1 MKMRNILFAA
11 SAAVSLAGGA
21 HAAST
26 LIGVTDQNRLV
37 TFNSSTPGTF
47 NSDIAITGTAATF
60 LALDIR
66 DSNGLLYG
74 LGDDLTIYT
83 INQFSGLA
91 SAVGGPLAITG
102 TNFGFDFNTV
112 VDAIRIVS
120 NNGNNYVANAN
131 TGTLMT
137 TATPVFFAAGDVNA
151 GFAPGVTGNGYI
163 HGSASQFAISTS
175 RDALVTQANNA
186 GTLNTV
192 GSLGIDVGPRTSFDI
207 GYDGV
212 GYLAEVDRLYTVNLT
227 TGAATLN
234 GTFARSIFAVTAVPE
249 PATWM
254 MMLFGFGV
262 IGAAMRRHQ
271 RSPRAKLSFA

>member
-1 MKMRNILFAA
+1 MKKHIMLLAACAALSFTGAANAA
-11 SAAVSLAGGA
+11 SLFGL
-21 HAAST
+21 T
-26 LIGVTDQNRLV
+26 ENNRLV
-37 TFNSSTPGTF
+37 TFDSATPGTF
-47 NSDIAITGTAATF
+47 GSNIAITGTTATF
-60 LALDIR
+60 LALDVR

-74 LGDDLTIYT
+74 LGDDLTVYT

-91 SAVGGPLAITG
+91 SAIGGPLAITG

-137 TATPVFFAAGDVNA
+137 TATPVFFAAGDPNA
-151 GFAPGVTGNGYI
+151 GFAPVVTGNGYI

-175 RDALVTQANNA
+175 RDVLVTQANNA

-192 GSLGIDVGPRTSFDI
+192 GSLGVAVGPRTSFDI
-207 GYDGV
+207 GVDGV
-212 GYLAEVDRLYTVNLT
+212 GYLADVDRFYTVNLT
-227 TGAATLN
+227 TGAATFVGNLASPVF
-234 GTFARSIFAVTAVPE
+234 GITAAVPE

-254 MMLFGFGV
+254 MMLFGFGFV
-262 IGAAMRRHQ
+262 GAAMRRSKTRH
-271 RSPRAKLSFA
+271 SFA